1 MVWIMLLCAW
11 YTRTTPTNLLS
22 RASFELALHNVEGI
36 DMTIFTC
43 RFCSADLTDTVVDLG
58 ASPLANSYI
67 DLDKTQRAEAFFSL
81 HTYVCA
87 QCYLVQVPPMAARE
101 DIFDSDYAYFSSYSA
116 SVLDHARQYVDQI
129 MDRFAFTDSH
139 QVIEVASNDGYL
151 LKNFKE
157 RGIPVLGIEP
167 SGNVAAVA
175 EGAGIPSR
183 VQFFGVE
190 TAKQLV
196 GEGIKA
202 DLLIGNNVLAH
213 VPDINDF
220 VAGIKTVLA
229 PTGVVTIEFPHLLKM
244 LELNYYDTIY
254 HEHYSYLSLYSVE
267 KIFKHHGLTIFDVD
281 EIKPQGGSLRIY
293 ARHTDDVSNPLSDR
307 VAALRSRE
315 IEGGVNSLARY
326 KAFADQVHRT
336 KRELLKFLF
345 EAKENKKTVVAYG
358 APAKG
363 NTLLNFCGIK
373 TDLIDYT
380 VDVSPHKQDRLL
392 PGTRIPIYAPSK
404 IAETKP
410 DYVLILPWNIKDEI
424 VSQMKDIAS
433 WGGKFVVPLPDVE
446 VLA

>member
-1 MVWIMLLCAW
+1 
-11 YTRTTPTNLLS
+11 
-22 RASFELALHNVEGI
+22 
-36 DMTIFTC
+36 MTHFSC
-43 RFCSADLTDTVVDLG
+43 RFCSADLTETVVDLG

-67 DLDKTQRAEAFFSL
+67 DLDKTQRAEPFYSL

-101 DIFDSDYAYFSSYSA
+101 DIFDSEYAYFSSYSA
-116 SVLDHARQYVDQI
+116 SVLEHARQYVEEM
-129 MDRFAFTDSH
+129 MDRFAFTGDH

-151 LKNFKE
+151 LKNFKA
-157 RGIPVLGIEP
+157 RGVPVLGIEP
-167 SGNVAAVA
+167 SGNVAAAA
-175 EGAGIPSR
+175 EAAGIPSR

-190 TAKQLV
+190 TAMELV
-196 GEGIKA
+196 AEGIKA

-220 VAGIKTVLA
+220 VAGIKKVLG
-229 PTGVVTIEFPHLLKM
+229 PTGVVTIEFPHLMKM
-244 LELNYYDTIY
+244 LDLNYYDTIY
-254 HEHYSYLSLYSVE
+254 HEHYSYLSLFSVE
-267 KIFKHHGLTIFDVD
+267 KIFAHHGMTIFDVD

-293 ARHTDDVSNPLSDR
+293 ARHTDDSSHPVTPR
-307 VAALRSRE
+307 VDALRSRE
-315 IEGGVNSLARY
+315 IDGGVDSLARY

-345 EAKENKKTVVAYG
+345 KAKEDGKTVVAYG

-380 VDVSPHKQDRLL
+380 VDVSPHKQNRLL
-392 PGTRIPIYAPSK
+392 PGTRIPIYAPNK
-404 IAETKP
+404 IADTKP
-410 DYVLILPWNIKDEI
+410 DYVLILPWNIRDEI
-424 VSQMKDIAS
+424 VSQMKDVPS
-433 WGGKFVVPLPDVE
+433 WGGQFVVPLPEVE